1 VLELRDGRISDSTVD
16 LRDYL
21 KGRDLDP
28 SSLAGGDPADN
39 ARMVMAVLEGTAPD
53 AARAAVVVNAAAA
66 IYIGEKA
73 DSLEDGIRV
82 AEQAID
88 SGAALDALGRLREAS
103 AAAG

>member
-1 VLELRDGRISDSTVD
+1 
-16 LRDYL
+16 
-21 KGRDLDP
+21 
-28 SSLAGGDPADN
+28 
-39 ARMVMAVLEGTAPD
+39 VLEGTAPD